1 MRFTIPSML
10 TVLCLMIMAGAA
22 PARTPMVRTEGQ
34 RNPGVR
40 GDITVPYLTT
50 GYSAFGA
57 YHVAPRI
64 YSSPNVVDTEDP
76 GATQVYNLPFYG
88 AVQSFGDRSNGAV
101 LRKR

>member
-1 MRFTIPSML
+1 MQSRMPTLFIVLILFTSATL
-10 TVLCLMIMAGAA
+10 VT
-22 PARTPMVRTEGQ
+22 ARTPMVRTEGQ

-40 GDITVPYLTT
+40 PDITVPYLTT
-50 GYSAFGA
+50 GPSAFGA
-57 YHVAPRI
+57 YQVAPRI
-64 YSSPNVVDTEDP
+64 YSSPNVVDTQDP